1 MTSMYLE
8 SRLLLEQ
15 GGEVDTDYPIELQ
28 YYLLES
34 EISIEEELK
43 GIKTYGVGII
53 KKTQKECSEAKFVE
67 DLSCCLASTKE
78 VLNLLIRNLV
88 TPISLHNVLEDIIGT

>member
-15 GGEVDTDYPIELQ
+15 GGEADTDYPIDLQ

-34 EISIEEELK
+34 ELSIEEELK

-53 KKTQKECSEAKFVE
+53 KKTQEECTEAKFVE
-67 DLSCCLASTKE
+67 ALSCCLASTKE
-78 VLNLLIRNLV
+78 VLSLLVRNSV
-88 TPISLHNVLEDIIGT
+88 TPVSLHDVLEDIVGV